1 MSANISNTVRH
12 IELDRTIVSSKAPMD
27 KSNVPKHLLEVM
39 LRATPCSPMVFYG
52 LLAWANLNTQ
62 MPCTSQGELWHDYRH
77 SQ

>member
-12 IELDRTIVSSKAPMD
+12 IELDRTIVSSKALMD
-27 KSNVPKHLLEVM
+27 KGNVPKRLLEVM

-62 MPCTSQGELWHDYRH
+62 RPCRSNKALTDSME
-77 SQ
+77 